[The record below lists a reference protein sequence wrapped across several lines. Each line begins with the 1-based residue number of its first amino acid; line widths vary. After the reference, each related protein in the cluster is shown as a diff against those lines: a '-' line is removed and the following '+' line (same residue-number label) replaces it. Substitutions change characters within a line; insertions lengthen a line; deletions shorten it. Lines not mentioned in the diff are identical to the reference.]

1 MHRNLSK
8 RMFTFQSPMS
18 FLAYSSGPEGIFD
31 ITELPWMIR
40 TPGQLV
46 KSQLLFL
53 GTHVTKRPT

>member
-1 MHRNLSK
+1 
-8 RMFTFQSPMS
+8 MS

-31 ITELPWMIR
+31 ITELPSMIR
-40 TPGQLV
+40 TLGQLV